1 MSEESFLEVKVKM
14 VLTHQPICG
23 EDLSA
28 HKLAV
33 AMAHNNPGHGKEPG
47 IYSFWFCGIKDLM
60 PWMQSKE
67 PSLPGSGQWKSLM
80 VFE

>member
-47 IYSFWFCGIKDLM
+47 IYLFWLWDQRPDAMDAVQRTFFARVGTVEEFD
-60 PWMQSKE
+60 
-67 PSLPGSGQWKSLM
+67 G
-80 VFE
+80 V